1 MNQAELLRY
10 LVEAFEALGIDYMI
24 SGSQA
29 SIYYGEPRFT
39 QDIDVVADVTPTHV
53 AGLLERF
60 PFPEFYVSEDA
71 VREAIQ
77 VRGQF
82 NIIHPGSGL
91 KIDVLLVKHA
101 PYDRLEFERR
111 QRQPLLPG
119 TEAYFARPEDVII
132 YKMLYF
138 REGRSERHLRD
149 IASMLRIS
157 GTEIDIGYVGEWARQ
172 LGLSD
177 IWEAVRRRATATGG
191 K

>member
-10 LVEAFEALGIDYMI
+10 LVETFEALGIDYMI

-39 QDIDVVADVTPTHV
+39 QDIDVVADVTPAHLP
-53 AGLLERF
+53 GLLERF
-60 PFPEFYVSEDA
+60 PFPEFYLSEDA

-91 KIDVLLVKHA
+91 KIDVLLVKQT

-157 GTEIDIGYVGEWARQ
+157 GPEIDIGYVGEWARQ
-172 LGLSD
+172 LGLGD
-177 IWEAVRRRATATGG
+177 IWEAVHRRATATED